1 MYHLFF
7 VNDNYYYFFRL
18 HQLLCERL
26 LKMFQQSLRLIEQD
40 NQSQRNRTTS
50 VASTLRLS
58 NRGLCFSISPLV
70 PILSSSSKYS
80 NR

>member
-40 NQSQRNRTTS
+40 NQSERNRTTS

-58 NRGLCFSISPLV
+58 NRGLSFPFL
-70 PILSSSSKYS
+70 KYFELFLFV
-80 NR
+80 